1 VTVVS
6 QRNQNLVLL
15 ENSKQQTNSFSMFIV
30 LEVLHAKITFLGKG
44 PLLDHA
50 EPRQLVNVLQ
60 KFHLKNEKEY
70 LVPFCPK
77 FPFCKGRTIVSKNK
91 IIVGRNLATLQVLK
105 HFVSFRQLF
114 GTIAWYMLNQQKLRI
129 QNIGPKQ
136 FFIKSLLMKFCQI
149 STCKII

>member
-1 VTVVS
+1 MTATWVVVTVVS

-105 HFVSFRQLF
+105 HFVSCRQLF
-114 GTIAWYMLNQQKLRI
+114 GTIAWYML
-129 QNIGPKQ
+129 
-136 FFIKSLLMKFCQI
+136 KSAETGNSKHW
-149 STCKII
+149 S